1 MCKTIPLGRIGAPDD
16 AGSLVAFLASEES
29 RYITGQAIN
38 LDGGQCME
46 L

>member
-1 MCKTIPLGRIGAPDD
+1 MCKTIPQGRIGLPED
-16 AGSLVAFLASEES
+16 AGMLVAFLASEEA

>member
-1 MCKTIPLGRIGAPDD
+1 MCKTIPLARIGDPQDV
-16 AGSLVAFLASEES
+16 GRLVAFLVSDAS
-29 RYITGQAIN
+29 RYLTGQAIN

>member
-1 MCKTIPLGRIGAPDD
+1 MCKTIPLGYIGLPREAADLVVFLSSD
-16 AGSLVAFLASEES
+16 AS

-38 LDGGQCME
+38 IDGGQCME

>member
-1 MCKTIPLGRIGAPDD
+1 MHDKRAPED
-16 AGSLVAFLASEES
+16 AGHLVAFLASDAS